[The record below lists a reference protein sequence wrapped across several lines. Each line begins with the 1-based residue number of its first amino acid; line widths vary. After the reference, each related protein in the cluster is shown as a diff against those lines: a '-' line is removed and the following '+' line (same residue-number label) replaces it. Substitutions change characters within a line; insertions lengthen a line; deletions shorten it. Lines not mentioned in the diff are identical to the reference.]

1 MNKQTPP
8 PLPQTSDSHEDAK
21 NKQTTFIA
29 WVVLLVTLA
38 YVATMLERA
47 YVLYDAGYLPVPT
60 NTAQAKYLLGL
71 SYSAEEMKM
80 IIKLKEMFSR

>member
-1 MNKQTPP
+1 MNTQTPP
-8 PLPQTSDSHEDAK
+8 PLPQTPDSQTDTQK
-21 NKQTTFIA
+21 KQTTFIT
-29 WVVLLVTLA
+29 WVVLFVTLA

-47 YVLYDAGYLPVPT
+47 YVLFDAGYLPVPT